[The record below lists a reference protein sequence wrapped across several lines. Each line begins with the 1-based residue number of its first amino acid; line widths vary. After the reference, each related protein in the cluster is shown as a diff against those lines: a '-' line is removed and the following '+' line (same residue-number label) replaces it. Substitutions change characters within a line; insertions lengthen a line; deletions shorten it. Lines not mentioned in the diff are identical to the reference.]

1 MSAQIGQDVTVPV
14 LMDESRRRTRN
25 WNRLA
30 ILLPSVLIVT
40 LFLVAAIFADLLT
53 PYDPKEIV
61 LPDRLI
67 PPVFDGG
74 TWDHPL
80 GTDPAGP

>member
-1 MSAQIGQDVTVPV
+1 M
-14 LMDESRRRTRN
+14 
-25 WNRLA
+25 
-30 ILLPSVLIVT
+30 LIVT